1 MRGRK
6 TDWPRLLVD
15 LTACFLIPAYT
26 LLFAGSMAWFRTNF
40 SVLAVAGKDS
50 YRGFVLWGILAA
62 AYFFTILLA
71 LARTLPQR
79 RGRIVVRTLGST
91 ACLCL
96 TGALLVPY
104 LPDNFPRFAKLH
116 VLLAALACVLL
127 MLALLAV
134 CLACRREELEGWRYH
149 LRDWGGIV
157 FFSGVLFA
165 AGGMVTSALE
175 VFFTISAALLA
186 RRLWLLRRRK
196 GKF

>member
-1 MRGRK
+1 M
-6 TDWPRLLVD
+6 
-15 LTACFLIPAYT
+15 
-26 LLFAGSMAWFRTNF
+26 
-40 SVLAVAGKDS
+40 
-50 YRGFVLWGILAA
+50 
-62 AYFFTILLA
+62 
-71 LARTLPQR
+71 
-79 RGRIVVRTLGST
+79 
-91 ACLCL
+91 
-96 TGALLVPY
+96 PY

>member
-15 LTACFLIPAYT
+15 FTACFLIPAYT
-26 LLFAGSMAWFRTNF
+26 LLFAGGMAWFRTNF
-40 SVLAVAGKDS
+40 SVLAVAGKDA
-50 YRGFVLWGILAA
+50 YRGFVLWGVLAA
-62 AYFFTILLA
+62 VYFFAVLLA
-71 LARTLPQR
+71 LARTLPRR
-79 RGRIVVRTLGST
+79 RGRIAVRALGAA

-96 TGALLVPY
+96 AGALLVPY
-104 LPDNFPRFAKLH
+104 LPEYLPRFAQLH
-116 VLLAALACVLL
+116 VLLSALACVLL
-127 MLALLAV
+127 MLALLTV
-134 CLACRREELEGWRYH
+134 CLACRREKREGWRYH

-186 RRLWLLRRRK
+186 RRLWLLRR
-196 GKF
+196 GSGNF